1 MARSIANGASGDA
14 RRLPRI
20 AFLVTLLAL
29 TAAASGLAV
38 PTVAAQETPVDVT
51 SPAPTPDIE
60 IAGIREIELEFEPI
74 TLSPDG
80 AWIAG
85 LEDRSSICLFSLVDE
100 ESRCQAVP
108 LDGSILAESI
118 TWSPDS
124 SAIAF
129 SLDALPTL
137 RNSDIFVLDVAGADL
152 VDLTPDPA
160 NSGTPEGTAPPAVGG
175 SHVMRPDDA
184 RGDEAFWM
192 DLFPAW
198 SPDGT
203 ELIFARHSVP
213 DGLLQIMRMP
223 RTGDEV
229 EAIVDL
235 ASNEVSFILGPIL
248 WLEDDAIIFSGAG
261 SHGGIR
267 ETSLATGNTR
277 MILSAEDPDVPDA
290 VAVSVSADREWLSV
304 YSNRNVQRG
313 NVEAF
318 FALVERET
326 GEILIFTFAE
336 GPDQFV
342 NVVPR
347 FGPEGR
353 YIATTMTGNPQS
365 VLIWDIATGRSPAGV
380 SLPGDGPDLDLL
392 LVGLSWAANDTIL
405 VPGPDASAH
414 IVEIQLGP

>member
-1 MARSIANGASGDA
+1 MTSLASGDA
-14 RRLPRI
+14 RCLPWI
-20 AFLVTLLAL
+20 VFLFSVLAL
-29 TAAASGLAV
+29 IAATSGIAV
-38 PTVAAQETPVDVT
+38 PTIAAQGLPGDVT
-51 SPAPTPDIE
+51 TPTAMPSIE
-60 IAGIREIELEFEPI
+60 IADIREIELQFEPI

-80 AWIAG
+80 AWISG
-85 LEDRSSICLFSLVDE
+85 IQDQSSICLFSLVDE

-108 LDGSILAESI
+108 LDGSILAQSM
-118 TWSPDS
+118 TWAPDS

-129 SLDALPTL
+129 SLDALATL
-137 RNSDIFVLDVAGADL
+137 QNSDIFVLDVEGGDL
-152 VDLTPDPA
+152 DDLTPDLA
-160 NSGTPEGTAPPAVGG
+160 NVERLEGSAPPAVGG
-175 SHVMRPDDA
+175 SHVMQPGDA
-184 RGDEAFWM
+184 RGDDAFWM

-203 ELIFARHSVP
+203 ELVFARHSVP

-235 ASNEVSFILGPIL
+235 ESNEVSFIVGPIL

-261 SHGGIR
+261 SHGGIW
-267 ETSLATGNTR
+267 ETSLATGNTQV
-277 MILSAEDPDVPDA
+277 ILSAEDPDVPDA

-304 YSNRNVQRG
+304 YSNRNVLRG
-313 NVEAF
+313 NVEEL

-336 GPDQFV
+336 GPDHFV

-347 FGPEGR
+347 FGPEGL
-353 YIATTMTGNPQS
+353 YIAATMMGNPQS
-365 VLIWDIATGRSPAGV
+365 VLIWDIATGRSPVGV

-405 VPGPDASAH
+405 VPGPDESAH
-414 IVEIQLGP
+414 IVEVQVGP